1 MYNQIIAESLK
12 NSGFRIDS
20 RPGVT
25 IVSLTRH
32 PVYNHE
38 VERILSAA
46 GFEDCQ
52 YTINEANGK
61 CFVRANSPE

>member
-1 MYNQIIAESLK
+1 MYNQIIAEALK
-12 NSGFRIDS
+12 NSGFKIDA
-20 RPGVT
+20 RQNVT
-25 IVSLTRH
+25 IASLSRH

-38 VERILSAA
+38 IERILSAN

-61 CFVRANSPE
+61 CFIRANSPE